1 MFSSKIRLFRYP
13 HQFLQRQNL
22 VSRNLDRASFQSS
35 LYRSY
40 TNPVP
45 NDSEKWKSAWN
56 KKWIPTWNEKWIPVQ
71 AYLCSVD
78 WKNIFLL
85 LINGGAIFFSGDL
98 LYLWW
103 VSSSNKRHIN
113 ETMEKG
119 TRPISS
125 VTENMYVSRPEI
137 TKRLTEIYKADNSHS
152 SYHLICGERGTG
164 KTTITKKAANEVGQG
179 VIYIDFPANFEKF
192 GDAFGKALNFTF
204 GEDASFV
211 MKLKNRMFGIKIDE
225 QQSYSKWM
233 RAMDA
238 FIQAAKVYKEKHGK
252 PPVII
257 YDNVDQLIP
266 EKTKFLDILQDEA
279 KFNADEST
287 CITIFMTSEGAVP
300 RRMELRSS
308 WSRAK
313 TPVIEIGDLSEKESK
328 DYLINKYN
336 IKEDDA
342 KKLYEMVGGRIVKLK
357 DVAEDYTTGKSF
369 EDIKKKILNE
379 VFRNFERANVNP
391 GQKNHEAA
399 KIIIKNLLNSNNVLH
414 VGMLRELTNVEPGDL
429 LENNVFAYHP
439 QNMTYNIKEDDAK
452 KLYEMV
458 GGRIVKLKDVAED
471 YTTGKSFEDIKKKI
485 LNEVFRNFE
494 RANVNPGQKNHEA
507 AKIIIKNLLNSN
519 NVLHVGMLRE
529 LTNVE
534 PGDLLENNVFAYH
547 PQNMTTT
554 ATANTTQQDSRDF
567 IEQCL
572 IIIVG
577 NLLDEDDFDAQKSID
592 FKILNLNLLNGFYTG
607 AIYDLSEAIII
618 DPNNCYALKC
628 RAYCYYKLKLYEEA
642 LCDLKMI
649 ILLECGCE
657 STYINKANIM
667 KELKKLNNST

>member
-45 NDSEKWKSAWN
+45 NVSEKWKSAWN
-56 KKWIPTWNEKWIPVQ
+56 KKWIPTWDEKWIPVQ

-137 TKRLTEIYKADNSHS
+137 TKRLTEIYKADK
-152 SYHLICGERGTG
+152 R

-179 VIYIDFPANFEKF
+179 VIYIDFPANFEKL

-204 GEDASFV
+204 WRRC
-211 MKLKNRMFGIKIDE
+211 LIYE

-287 CITIFMTSEGAVP
+287 CITIFMTSGGAVP

-313 TPVIEIGDLSEKESK
+313 NPVIEIGDLSEKESK

-439 QNMTYNIKEDDAK
+439 QNMTDEAKFNADESTCITIFMTSGGAVPRRMELRSSWSRAKNPVIEIGDLSEKESKDYLINKYNIKEDDAK

-547 PQNMTTT
+547 PQNMTVTF
-554 ATANTTQQDSRDF
+554 QSRSIEYYIKKF
-567 IEQCL
+567 I
-572 IIIVG
+572 
-577 NLLDEDDFDAQKSID
+577 
-592 FKILNLNLLNGFYTG
+592 
-607 AIYDLSEAIII
+607 
-618 DPNNCYALKC
+618 
-628 RAYCYYKLKLYEEA
+628 
-642 LCDLKMI
+642 
-649 ILLECGCE
+649 
-657 STYINKANIM
+657 
-667 KELKKLNNST
+667 